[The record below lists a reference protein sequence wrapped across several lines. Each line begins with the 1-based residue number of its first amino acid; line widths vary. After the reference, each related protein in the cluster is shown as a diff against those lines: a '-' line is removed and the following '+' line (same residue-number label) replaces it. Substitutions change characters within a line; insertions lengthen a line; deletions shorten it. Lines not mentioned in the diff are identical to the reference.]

1 MMITRMIP
9 SSLHPV
15 VTREGGMTG
24 DMAITLVLIVVGML
38 LIGFA
43 LYRTRFRQLR
53 VAERIQSITDQLED

>member
-1 MMITRMIP
+1 
-9 SSLHPV
+9 
-15 VTREGGMTG
+15 MTG
-24 DMAITLVLIVVGML
+24 DMTITLMLIVVGML